1 MSNLEEHLKHMQF
14 NYANTFEQQ
23 IMKQVALKS
32 IEMWPKI
39 SWLVSGIAASVLL
52 CLSFVYLQDGTISID
67 SILGINILNS
77 SNYNDILTY
86 YQS

>member
-1 MSNLEEHLKHMQF
+1 MQF
-14 NYANTFEQQ
+14 NYAINFEQQ
-23 IMKQVALKS
+23 IMQNLTLHS

-39 SWLVSGIAASVLL
+39 SWLVSGIAASLLL
-52 CLSFVYLQDGTISID
+52 CLSFVYLQDGSINID
-67 SILGINILNS
+67 SILGLNILNS